1 MDILVLLAVVIVLYL
16 LYDWSERVS
25 DRKERVVGARR
36 RPWDRRWFGEAG
48 FADIV
53 GLGLQ
58 IVAALLF
65 WSSISALVVMA
76 IRGVGFLEAFVGVI
90 GYVAAAI
97 AAICSAIWAVISF
110 ALFKFL
116 GWVFPFI

>member
-16 LYDWSERVS
+16 LYDWSDRVS
-25 DRKERVVGARR
+25 DRKEHMVGIRR
-36 RPWDRRWFGEAG
+36 RLWDRRWFGEAG
-48 FADIV
+48 FGDIV
-53 GLGLQ
+53 GLCLQ
-58 IVAALLF
+58 IAAALLF

-90 GYVAAAI
+90 KYVAAAI
-97 AAICSAIWAVISF
+97 AAICAAIWAIISF

>member
-1 MDILVLLAVVIVLYL
+1 MDIIVLLAVVIVLYL

-25 DRKERVVGARR
+25 DRRVRKPRVRK
-36 RPWDRRWFGEAG
+36 PWDRRWFAEAG
-48 FADIV
+48 FGDIV